1 MLRFFDSIHIDIPYQ
16 DIYKRLG
23 YREGVTKIKK
33 EDNKFKNYILD
44 GLQFINLKAV
54 ALRIPIKKIN
64 IDKVYFKG
72 GLIIKSKLLVS
83 LLSGCVEMLCVA
95 TTSGKKIIEEIG
107 KLEKKD
113 FARAVVYDALASE
126 MVDFCFDWVIGV
138 FLQELKRENK
148 ELTKKRISCGYSD
161 FSIEYQKK
169 FYKILNLKKL
179 GISITKDYMLVP
191 EKSAIAVLGIKE
203 R

>member
-23 YREGVTKIKK
+23 YREGVTKIEK
-33 EDNKFKNYILD
+33 EDNEFKNYILD
-44 GLQFINLKAV
+44 GLQFIDLKAV

-72 GLIIKSKLLVS
+72 NLIIKSKLLVS
-83 LLSGCVEMLCVA
+83 LLSGCVEMLCIA

-126 MVDFCFDWVIGV
+126 MADFCFDWVIGV

-161 FSIEYQKK
+161 FSIKYQKK

-203 R
+203 K

>member
-83 LLSGCVEMLCVA
+83 LLSGCVEMLCAA

-148 ELTKKRISCGYSD
+148 ELTKKRISCGYAD

>member
-23 YREGVTKIKK
+23 YREGVTKIEK
-33 EDNKFKNYILD
+33 EDNEFKNYILD